1 MNCRSFELC
10 ELVSPRGVSGKR
22 MISHCFVVCLRKYS
36 STHSLVFLQLWLA
49 QWTQCVYGRW
59 ETGAVDEEECKY
71 HFYLQRL
78 TTFFKYTHIILWTLF
93 SLQIQTSGFQI
104 KLNRNTGLEIF
115 SYRSLGALRAPTS
128 SWRPFGPLDFVL
140 RALRALRPCDPC
152 HSDWVVC

>member
-1 MNCRSFELC
+1 
-10 ELVSPRGVSGKR
+10 
-22 MISHCFVVCLRKYS
+22 MISHCCVLCLRKYS
-36 STHSLVFLQLWLA
+36 PTQSLVFLQLWLA

-59 ETGAVDEEECKY
+59 ETGAADEECKY

-115 SYRSLGALRAPTS
+115 TYYIFLE
-128 SWRPFGPLDFVL
+128 PL
-140 RALRALRPCDPC
+140 
-152 HSDWVVC
+152 H